1 MLTPMQHA
9 FMQPNDKIAG
19 AISQGMQWID
29 KAIYNHAQQSLPVMD
44 DDKQAVIWHSIKNN
58 PMALQS
64 YIFHLGSK
72 QGITDHAG
80 LDKLA
85 GDYIRAQSAKFG
97 G

>member
-1 MLTPMQHA
+1 
-9 FMQPNDKIAG
+9 
-19 AISQGMQWID
+19 MQWID